1 MKVAMHRGMKKAT
14 LPLARR
20 LAVIMHSI
28 RARFT
33 SHTLSQ
39 ENAARNMPVDVRLWY
54 SSRLTKSAS

>member
-33 SHTLSQ
+33 LAYTQSGKRRPKY
-39 ENAARNMPVDVRLWY
+39 AG
-54 SSRLTKSAS
+54 